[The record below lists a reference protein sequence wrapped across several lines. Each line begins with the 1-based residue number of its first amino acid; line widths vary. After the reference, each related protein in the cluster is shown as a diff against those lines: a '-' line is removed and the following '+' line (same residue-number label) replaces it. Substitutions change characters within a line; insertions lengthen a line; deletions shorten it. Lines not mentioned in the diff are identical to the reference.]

1 MNSNNKC
8 RGVAQFGSALVS
20 GTRGREFESRRPDQ
34 IKNFRNRMRMR
45 FFLYA
50 EALKGERK
58 KGKKAIHAIFMQYL
72 LQLSI

>member
-45 FFLYA
+45 FFLYV
-50 EALKGERK
+50 EALMDERK
-58 KGKKAIHAIFMQYL
+58 MGKKAIHAIFMQYL